1 MDFRGRNVDFAGPR
15 SGRFSGAERPDPALA
30 VGPSPGL
37 VRGGGIFRIRAIAS
51 DEGKRYLARSA
62 RLAGRRKARA
72 ASMLGRRQVVRHRF
86 LVPTF
91 PGSNPGA
98 PANFPGSASP
108 AAQVRRSLCVPAEKT
123 DRATI
128 SSTVNL
134 TLAAPFFRRY
144 Y

>member
-1 MDFRGRNVDFAGPR
+1 MEFRGRNVDFAGPR
-15 SGRFSGAERPDPALA
+15 SGRISGAERPDPALA
-30 VGPSPGL
+30 IGPPPGL
-37 VRGGGIFRIRAIAS
+37 ARGGGIFRIRAIAS

-98 PANFPGSASP
+98 PANFARKSSLSARAP
-108 AAQVRRSLCVPAEKT
+108 RSLLLWAENPPA
-123 DRATI
+123 RQYFARLI
-128 SSTVNL
+128 
-134 TLAAPFFRRY
+134 
-144 Y
+144 